1 MARQVENKKMVR
13 RLCFDGAA
21 LCVALSLSYLEAIL
35 PIGSILPLPGVKPG
49 LCNIVITALFFA
61 SSPYDAAAVSFCRV
75 LMAGMLFGMPMT
87 LAISFCGS
95 LASFLMLLALRRTAI
110 KTDFFSFVG
119 VSVLSAAAHS
129 SGQIAAVR
137 FMLASVGAW
146 SYLPVMLISSVIFG
160 GLNGILLNIAYPQVK
175 KIWRVA

>member
-1 MARQVENKKMVR
+1 MARQVENKKMIR

-21 LCVALSLSYLEAIL
+21 LCVALSLSYLEAVL
-35 PIGSILPLPGVKPG
+35 PIGALLPLPGVKPG
-49 LCNIVITALFFA
+49 LCNIVITVLYFA

-75 LMAGMLFGMPMT
+75 LMAGMLFGTPMT

-95 LASFLMLLALRRTAI
+95 LVSFFMLLVLRRTALRSE
-110 KTDFFSFVG
+110 FFSFVG
-119 VSVLSAAAHS
+119 ISVLSAAAHS
-129 SGQIAAVR
+129 AGQIAAVR
-137 FMLASVGAW
+137 FILESVGAW

-160 GLNGILLNIAYPQVK
+160 GLNGILLNAAYPQVE